1 MFFFFCFL
9 EKGQKGSNDSS
20 TSTDYG
26 EDEDEQNWFYKLW
39 NENVDADDEGD
50 EGDEG
55 ELTFYIYIYLH
66 L

>member
-1 MFFFFCFL
+1 LFFFFCFL
-9 EKGQKGSNDSS
+9 EKGQKGSNNSS

-26 EDEDEQNWFYKLW
+26 EDGEQNWFYKLW

-50 EGDEG
+50 EG